1 MTASLAQR
9 RQQVLGGTYRLFY
22 DEPVEVASAS
32 GVWVTDVA
40 GNRLLDAYNNVPVI
54 GHSDPEVAAAVQAE
68 LLRANSHTRY
78 LDREVVDYA
87 ERLLAR
93 FPAHLDR
100 VAFTCSGSEANDL
113 ALQLATHLTG
123 RRGIIVTEH
132 AYHGTTA
139 AVRAVSPSLV
149 TLAGVADYVVTVPIP
164 RDGSDAERAQE
175 FADAVDRAVAE
186 LGRRGLEPAAI
197 LLDTALT
204 SDGIFA
210 PAGFVSDGIR
220 RAQAEGALFIADEVQ
235 AGFCRTGRWWGFE
248 HLDVAPDLVTL
259 GKPMGNGLPIAA
271 VVGPAASFDSFG
283 AEYRYFNTFAGTAAP
298 IAAAR
303 VVLDRLGASD
313 MPARVNALGE
323 RLRSGFGQ
331 AAADAGIGA
340 LVRGAGLMVGVDF
353 AVGSVSPSRAAD
365 FVREVVNELR
375 RREVLVSHTGAHGE
389 ALKIRP
395 PLVINEAEI
404 DELIGRFAAA
414 LGALPRLAGDA
425 A

>member
-40 GNRLLDAYNNVPVI
+40 GTRLLDAYNNVPVI

-175 FADAVDRAVAE
+175 FAAAVDRAVAE
-186 LGRRGLEPAAI
+186 LCRRGLEPAAI
-197 LLDTALT
+197 LVDTALT

-210 PAGFVSDGIR
+210 PAAFVSEGIR
-220 RAQAEGALFIADEVQ
+220 RAQASGALFIADEVQ
-235 AGFCRTGRWWGFE
+235 AGFCRTGQWWGFE

-303 VVLDRLGASD
+303 VVLDRLGAND
-313 MPARVNALGE
+313 TPVRVNALGE
-323 RLRSGFGQ
+323 RLRSGFAQ
-331 AAADAGIGA
+331 AATDAGVGA

-353 AVGSVSPSRAAD
+353 AVGGVSPSRAAEY
-365 FVREVVNELR
+365 VRELVNELR

-395 PLVINEAEI
+395 PLVIDEAEI

-414 LGALPRLAGDA
+414 LLALPRLAGDA